1 MQRVQALAAACLNT
15 DALACRMV
23 EVNINSVCASSILI
37 IFTFARQAYLNF
49 QLGSNA
55 LNDARHSEAADY
67 FAVAINTDTLSS
79 KQDTHFIWEDL
90 TMVR

>member
-1 MQRVQALAAACLNT
+1 
-15 DALACRMV
+15 MV

-37 IFTFARQAYLNF
+37 FTRQAYVNF
-49 QLGSNA
+49 QLGLNA
-55 LNDARHSEAADY
+55 LNDARYSEAADY

-90 TMVR
+90 TMIR